1 MIGLLL
7 LLIARSS
14 SSIVMRMFMLILF
27 SLLYSMLLLLATHGL
42 LSVMMKPVMLSE
54 KATGLNFTVSSEE
67 KMKRRKA
74 H

>member
-1 MIGLLL
+1 
-7 LLIARSS
+7 
-14 SSIVMRMFMLILF
+14 
-27 SLLYSMLLLLATHGL
+27 MLLLLATHGL